1 MVKKSS
7 DALQG
12 KSRAGWLPLAPPPS
26 LLPPK
31 VEALQVPKMLVKTRG
46 LSCCNIR
53 VLPFLGSLRCRVM
66 GNTLLSY
73 MRLPSRFFV
82 FIFQSWEN
90 FILIAI
96 QGVEFSGTIQYTDWT
111 KTCGKRSGPT
121 VEKVSLDKRQN
132 LIMRTVVLLALTNIE
147 FNGYFFHRLQWTE
160 DSSLLA
166 VALSSG
172 AIEVGQK

>member
-1 MVKKSS
+1 
-7 DALQG
+7 
-12 KSRAGWLPLAPPPS
+12 
-26 LLPPK
+26 
-31 VEALQVPKMLVKTRG
+31 
-46 LSCCNIR
+46 
-53 VLPFLGSLRCRVM
+53 M

-73 MRLPSRFFV
+73 TRLPSRFFV
-82 FIFQSWEN
+82 FIFQTWET

-111 KTCGKRSGPT
+111 KTRGKRSGPT
-121 VEKVSLDKRQN
+121 VEKVSLDKRQKW
-132 LIMRTVVLLALTNIE
+132 IIKIVVLLALVAVTLSS
-147 FNGYFFHRLQWTE
+147 HRLQWTE

>member
-1 MVKKSS
+1 
-7 DALQG
+7 
-12 KSRAGWLPLAPPPS
+12 
-26 LLPPK
+26 
-31 VEALQVPKMLVKTRG
+31 
-46 LSCCNIR
+46 
-53 VLPFLGSLRCRVM
+53 M

-73 MRLPSRFFV
+73 TRLPSRFFV

-121 VEKVSLDKRQN
+121 VEKVSLDKRQKW
-132 LIMRTVVLLALTNIE
+132 IIKIVVLLALVAVTLSS
-147 FNGYFFHRLQWTE
+147 HRLQWTE

>member
-1 MVKKSS
+1 
-7 DALQG
+7 
-12 KSRAGWLPLAPPPS
+12 
-26 LLPPK
+26 
-31 VEALQVPKMLVKTRG
+31 
-46 LSCCNIR
+46 
-53 VLPFLGSLRCRVM
+53 M
-66 GNTLLSY
+66 GNILLSY
-73 MRLPSRFFV
+73 TRLPLRFFV
-82 FIFQSWEN
+82 IVFQIWDK

-121 VEKVSLDKRQN
+121 VEKVSLDKRQKW
-132 LIMRTVVLLALTNIE
+132 IIKIVVLLALAADTAVTLSS
-147 FNGYFFHRLQWTE
+147 HRLQWTE

>member
-1 MVKKSS
+1 MYDVVSYREWEQEPEVVKKSS
-7 DALQG
+7 EALQG

-31 VEALQVPKMLVKTRG
+31 VEALQVPKLLVQTRG
-46 LSCCNIR
+46 LSCFNIR
-53 VLPFLGSLRCRVM
+53 VLPFLGSLKCRVM

-73 MRLPSRFFV
+73 RKLLSRFFV
-82 FIFQSWEN
+82 FICQTWKN

-121 VEKVSLDKRQN
+121 VEKVSLDKRQK
-132 LIMRTVVLLALTNIE
+132 LIMS
-147 FNGYFFHRLQWTE
+147 
-160 DSSLLA
+160 DSCTA
-166 VALSSG
+166 C
-172 AIEVGQK
+172 IDKY